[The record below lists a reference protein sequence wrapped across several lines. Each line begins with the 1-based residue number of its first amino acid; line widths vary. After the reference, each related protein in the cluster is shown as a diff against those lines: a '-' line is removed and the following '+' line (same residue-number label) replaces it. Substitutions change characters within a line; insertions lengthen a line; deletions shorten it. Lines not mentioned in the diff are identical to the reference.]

1 MEGES
6 LFEKGIETS
15 PWFSDRKQAIE
26 RASERA
32 SGKDRR
38 KELLR
43 KWLAVLLCVISYL
56 DNKTLACMLRILRVF
71 ETD

>member
-26 RASERA
+26 RASERV
-32 SGKDRR
+32 G
-38 KELLR
+38 
-43 KWLAVLLCVISYL
+43 
-56 DNKTLACMLRILRVF
+56 RIDGRNC
-71 ETD
+71 